1 LGFLKA
7 SRYDS
12 ARCAAKSLEVTT
24 REIVGAVHVSNKCPK
39 RFSNVQPSTNVLR
52 EVRPPENFPE
62 FQRPGC
68 RWLKEADPLDEPA
81 RRAAGV
87 GVAAALPLEIR
98 EIFGRALIFCFFCIK
113 AKERISG

>member
-1 LGFLKA
+1 MAHL
-7 SRYDS
+7 
-12 ARCAAKSLEVTT
+12 
-24 REIVGAVHVSNKCPK
+24 SNKCRWRLTNP
-39 RFSNVQPSTNVLR
+39 QAPTNVLR

-87 GVAAALPLEIR
+87 GVPAALPLEIR

-113 AKERISG
+113 TKERISG